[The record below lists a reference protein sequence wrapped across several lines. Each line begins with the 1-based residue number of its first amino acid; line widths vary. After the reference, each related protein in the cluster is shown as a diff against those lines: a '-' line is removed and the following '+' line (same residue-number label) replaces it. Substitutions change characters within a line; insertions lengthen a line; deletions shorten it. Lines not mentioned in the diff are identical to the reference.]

1 MTNDAKHDRQRKKL
15 GSCGKLDSVKID
27 FFTGTEL
34 VLLSVL
40 IVHEQHTFQTC
51 CVKQMH
57 KLLGHYF
64 SYQDFTEKQTRPA
77 CVNHCVRS
85 EPV

>member
-1 MTNDAKHDRQRKKL
+1 
-15 GSCGKLDSVKID
+15 
-27 FFTGTEL
+27 
-34 VLLSVL
+34 
-40 IVHEQHTFQTC
+40 
-51 CVKQMH
+51 MH

-85 EPV
+85 EPVQKKDLRETERERERRRETIECCNEYERML

>member
-51 CVKQMH
+51 CVKKCINCSGTIFHIKTSQ
-57 KLLGHYF
+57 KNK
-64 SYQDFTEKQTRPA
+64 QDQH
-77 CVNHCVRS
+77 V
-85 EPV
+85 